1 MTTGSFECLAAD
13 ARGLIV
19 GFEPPDRELAVARQ
33 QFLAFL
39 EEHAGAAVDRDL
51 RVGHMTASTV
61 MLDDAHER
69 VLLTLHPLIGSWVQL
84 GGHFEIGDASSTDAA
99 RREVVEE
106 SGIVPARLE
115 RALVSL
121 DRHQVRC
128 RDGNRTPG
136 PSVHYDL
143 TFLAVAPPGARPRIS
158 EESLDLAWFPVDGLP
173 AGADDVVRRLV
184 ERIREQGIS

>member
-1 MTTGSFECLAAD
+1 MTTESFESLAAD
-13 ARGLIV
+13 ARRLIV
-19 GFEPPDRELAVARQ
+19 GFEAPNPEPDIARQ

-39 EEHAGAAVDRDL
+39 DEHAGAAVDRDL
-51 RVGHMTASTV
+51 RVGHLTASTV

-84 GGHFEIGDASSTDAA
+84 GGHFEIGDASSADAA
-99 RREVVEE
+99 VREVVEE

-115 RALVSL
+115 RPLVSL

-128 RDGNRTPG
+128 RDSNGMPS

-158 EESLDLAWFPVDGLP
+158 EESLDLAWFPLDELP
-173 AGADDVVRRLV
+173 ARADDVVRGLV
-184 ERIREQGIS
+184 ARIRGQGIA